1 MKFGQFLVILVKLVH
16 FHSNLVD
23 FRPFWSFFCHYPVS
37 LNDFWLFWSNLGTV
51 WSFWKMKSDDFWSSR
66 LNFSNFSC
74 FYDEN
79 VSICGH
85 FLSFSSEICRV
96 FGHFWSSRL
105 NFSDFSWLDD
115 GNESILVHFQSVPVI
130 FWIKSHPF
138 LVIWDTFLIHNQWK
152 LAEFLPPI
160 AQMNDSVEKRPKTQ
174 LKTNENLN
182 IPTHFWQK
190 NWNFQPFQVVTLII
204 IRFFSLC
211 KSPRGF
217 YLLHFLLFLI

>member
-1 MKFGQFLVILVKLVH
+1 MISGYFGQIWGLFGHFEKWNLMIFGHLGWILATFLAFMMKTC
-16 FHSNLVD
+16 
-23 FRPFWSFFCHYPVS
+23 PFS
-37 LNDFWLFWSNLGTV
+37 
-51 WSFWKMKSDDFWSSR
+51 
-66 LNFSNFSC
+66 
-74 FYDEN
+74 
-79 VSICGH
+79 SICGH
-85 FLSFSSEICRV
+85 FLSFCSEICPV

-190 NWNFQPFQVVTLII
+190 N
-204 IRFFSLC
+204 
-211 KSPRGF
+211 
-217 YLLHFLLFLI
+217 